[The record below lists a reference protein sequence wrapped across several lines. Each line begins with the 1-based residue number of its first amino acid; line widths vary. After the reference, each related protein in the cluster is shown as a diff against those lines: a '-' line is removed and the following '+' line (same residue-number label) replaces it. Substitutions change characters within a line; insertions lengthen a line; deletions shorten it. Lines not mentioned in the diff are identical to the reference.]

1 MAINHLIKGEAD
13 WHNKIN
19 ANFDAVADE
28 ARQIAEDVAANDKVP
43 LPVSQTLDEG
53 YVYLNQDGKT
63 KLIHPGDVTSRFK
76 YSFIMDNGYDGT
88 PSAIEYADDC
98 TGFIPMTM
106 SSEGVLNEGDWAN
119 NILVNMF
126 KPCVIAPE
134 DEVPK
139 YYLRKNEM
147 TKKLDGTDAILT
159 GEDGDVMVQVDGV
172 LYGRITTVGAKIKVS
187 IMNYKEHEDCFCF
200 NEIDGDI
207 SPKMYRGRYKAGV
220 VIGETSIMRSIS
232 NVIPLVSIT
241 SPVGRTRAK
250 ARGEAYHQNNVF
262 MLFLWQAM
270 YLLLFKN
277 RNSQAVLGKG
287 RTELPYEE
295 GVSKAEAC
303 GWSNDK
309 PWIWGNQT
317 GTDGVV
323 FLGVEDFYGNVHEWV
338 DGVVLNTLVYKL
350 TRDTA
355 KYNDT
360 GVDYEISAPSGLSNA
375 VDHGKYLKSIQGTND
390 LGFLPASTG
399 ASSSTFFCDYV
410 GVNDAV
416 QVVRFGGTWGTG
428 ATAGAFYWALTYSA
442 STADWSIGSRLC
454 RK

>member
-1 MAINHLIKGEAD
+1 MAVNPLIKGEPD
-13 WHNKIN
+13 WHIKIN

-28 ARQIAEDVAANDKVP
+28 ARQIAEDVAANDRVP
-43 LPVSQTLDEG
+43 LPVNQTLDEG

-88 PSAIEYADDC
+88 PSAVEYADDC
-98 TGFIPMTM
+98 AGFIPMVM

-126 KPCVIAPE
+126 KPCVIAPA
-134 DEVPK
+134 DETPK
-139 YYLRKNEM
+139 YYLRKDEM
-147 TKKLDGTDAILT
+147 TKKLDGTAATLT
-159 GEDGDVMVQVDGV
+159 GVDGDVMVEVDGV
-172 LYGRITTVGAKIKVS
+172 LYGRITNVGAKVKVS

-220 VIGETSIMRSIS
+220 VAEASSIMRSIS
-232 NVIPLVSIT
+232 GVVPLVNIT
-241 SPVGRTRAK
+241 RPVGRTRAR

-277 RNSQAVLGKG
+277 RQSQVALGKG
-287 RTELPYEE
+287 RTGMPSEE
-295 GVSKAEAC
+295 GVSYAEAC
-303 GWSNDK
+303 GWSNNK
-309 PWIWGNQT
+309 PWVWGNQT

-350 TRDTA
+350 TRDTT

-360 GVDYEISAPSGLSNA
+360 GNDYEISTPSGLSNA
-375 VDHGKYLKSIQGTND
+375 VDNGKYLKSIQGTND

-399 ASSSTFFCDYV
+399 ASTITYFCDYV
-410 GVNDAV
+410 GVSDAV
-416 QVVRFGGTWGTG
+416 QVVHFGGGWSSG
-428 ATAGAFYWALTYSA
+428 ADVGAFCWSLSNSA
-442 STADWSIGSRLC
+442 SGAYSSIGSRLC